1 MSALRSIIGSG
12 LYNIV
17 FIGWTAISVTIMM
30 ICMPFPR
37 FAIRFAVKI
46 WAWSQHWALKFLVGL
61 DFEVR
66 GQENI
71 VHGAAIYASKH
82 QSAWDTFFFFL
93 LFRDPSYVMK
103 KELMQLPVW
112 GWVARKYA
120 AVSVDRAGG
129 ASALKALVRDV
140 KQRLGDNRAVIFF
153 PEGTR
158 TRPGDRRPYH
168 PGIAAL
174 YNNCGAP
181 VVPVAL
187 NSGLFWGRRSYR
199 KHAGKIIIEFLPAM
213 PTGMKRREFMQALET
228 TIEDASLRLAAEGVA
243 RFPVTRD
250 AMLIDA
256 QSPEDETGNTAKLV
270 D

>member
-1 MSALRSIIGSG
+1 VSALRSIIGSG

-17 FIGWTAISVTIMM
+17 FIGWTAISVTLMV
-30 ICMPFPR
+30 ICLPFPR
-37 FAIRFAVKI
+37 PMIRLAVKL

-61 DFEVR
+61 DYEVR

-71 VHGAAIYASKH
+71 VHGGAIYASKH
-82 QSAWDTFFFFL
+82 QSAWDTFVFFL
-93 LFRDPSYVMK
+93 IFGDPSYVMK

-120 AVSVDRAGG
+120 AVSVDREGG

-140 KQRLGDNRAVIFF
+140 KQRLLDKRPVIIF

-158 TRPGDRRPYH
+158 TRPGDSLAYH

-174 YNNCGAP
+174 YNHCDGP

-187 NSGLFWGRRSYR
+187 NSGLFWGRRNYR
-199 KHAGKIIIEFLPAM
+199 KYAGRIIIEFLPAI
-213 PTGMKRREFMQALET
+213 PTGMKRREFMQNLET
-228 TIEDASLRLAAEGVA
+228 SIEGASRRLAIEGVE
-243 RFPVTRD
+243 RYPVTRD
-250 AMLIDA
+250 ALFVDA
-256 QSPEDETGNTAKLV
+256 QKPADETADDEKLV